1 MRFGGVLTTTLLM
14 AVLGA
19 PAAWAGLETNG
30 PTEVPP
36 PSYQGRQ
43 YVDSAGCVFVRAG
56 YGGSVNWVPR
66 IGRDRKQLCGYKPTL
81 PAGAKVLDVAKAA
94 PVPAPAP
101 AALMTTPAKA
111 PARVAAAPTPAP
123 APAVPARPMR
133 AASPFAPTPGVGT
146 PMPTIALTTTPPRIG
161 RSAAPAPAPAPA
173 AMPAPPVAAPAP
185 GPVRTAAASAPG
197 RYVSPYAL
205 GGDWSGAAAS
215 SSAVTPAPYGAP
227 VTIVAAETVQGTAT
241 TCPNLS
247 PVAQRYTLSDGRRV
261 VRCGPQTEDPVGFIN
276 RAAVPGLVVAST
288 APVAGA
294 SRAVAAP
301 RVSRAPLT
309 QPIAPVP
316 MTAQQ
321 GYAASSPYQ
330 GTLAPAPDAVYLRHP
345 AGPTTLAPVIVATK
359 VGPSGYKPAFDD
371 GRLNPYRG
379 PRASTGDVQQA
390 QVWTNQVPAQTLT
403 ATTPASA
410 RVIVS
415 TPMVQYREAAQVLPV
430 SARPSTKSV
439 APVAAPGAAA
449 AARYVQVGTFGV
461 AGNAEAAK
469 ARLRALGLP
478 VSSARIT
485 RSGKPMTIVYAG
497 PMPGGDAGAALG
509 SVRAAGFGDAILR

>member
-1 MRFGGVLTTTLLM
+1 MRFGGVLTTTLLV

-30 PTEVPP
+30 PAEFPP
-36 PSYQGRQ
+36 ASYQGRQ
-43 YVDSAGCVFVRAG
+43 YVDSAGCIFVRAG
-56 YGGSVNWVPR
+56 YGGNVNWVPR
-66 IGRDRKQLCGYKPTL
+66 IGRDRKQLCGYKPSL
-81 PAGAKVLDVAKAA
+81 PAGAPVLDVAKSA

-101 AALMTTPAKA
+101 AAPAPMPV
-111 PARVAAAPTPAP
+111 PARVATAP
-123 APAVPARPMR
+123 APAAPARPMR
-133 AASPFAPTPGVGT
+133 AASPFEPTPGVGK
-146 PMPTIALTTTPPRIG
+146 PMPTIALTNTPPRIG
-161 RSAAPAPAPAPA
+161 RPATPAPAPAPV

-185 GPVRTAAASAPG
+185 GPVRMAAAPAPG

-205 GGDWSGAAAS
+205 GGDWSGTAAATP
-215 SSAVTPAPYGAP
+215 AVTPAPYGAP
-227 VTIVAAETVQGTAT
+227 VTIVASETVQGTTT

-247 PVAQRYTLSDGRRV
+247 PVAQRYTLSDGRSV

-276 RAAVPGLVVAST
+276 RAAVPGLLVASST
-288 APVAGA
+288 PVAGP

-301 RVSRAPLT
+301 RPSRAPVA
-309 QPIAPVP
+309 QPISPVP
-316 MTAQQ
+316 MTTQQ

-359 VGPSGYKPAFDD
+359 VGPAGYKPAFDD

-390 QVWTNQVPAQTLT
+390 QVWTNQVPAQPLT
-403 ATTPASA
+403 AATPAHA

-439 APVAAPGAAA
+439 APTMAAPVASG
-449 AARYVQVGTFGV
+449 ARYVQVGTFGV

>member
-1 MRFGGVLTTTLLM
+1 MRFGGVLTTTLLV

-30 PTEVPP
+30 PAEFPP
-36 PSYQGRQ
+36 ASYQGRQ

-66 IGRDRKQLCGYKPTL
+66 IGRDRKQLCGYKPSL
-81 PAGAKVLDVAKAA
+81 AAGAPVLDVAKSA
-94 PVPAPAP
+94 PAPAP
-101 AALMTTPAKA
+101 AA
-111 PARVAAAPTPAP
+111 PAP
-123 APAVPARPMR
+123 APAKVAAAPAPVPAAPARPMR
-133 AASPFAPTPGVGT
+133 AASPFAPTPGVGK
-146 PMPTIALTTTPPRIG
+146 PMPTIALTNTPPRIG
-161 RSAAPAPAPAPA
+161 RPVVPAPAPVT
-173 AMPAPPVAAPAP
+173 MPAPPVAAPAP
-185 GPVRTAAASAPG
+185 GPVKMAAAPAPG
-197 RYVSPYAL
+197 RYVSPYAV
-205 GGDWSGAAAS
+205 GGDWSGTVAATPA
-215 SSAVTPAPYGAP
+215 APPAPYGAP
-227 VTIVAAETVQGTAT
+227 VTILTAETVQGVTT

-247 PVAQRYTLSDGRRV
+247 PVAQRYTLSDGRSV

-276 RAAVPGLVVAST
+276 RAAVPGLVVASA
-288 APVAGA
+288 APVAGT

-301 RVSRAPLT
+301 RVSRAPVA

-316 MTAQQ
+316 MTTQQ

-359 VGPSGYKPAFDD
+359 VGPAGYKPAFDD

-390 QVWTNQVPAQTLT
+390 QVWTNQVPAQLMT
-403 ATTPASA
+403 ASTPERA

-415 TPMVQYREAAQVLPV
+415 TPMVQYREAVQQPLLLPV

-439 APVAAPGAAA
+439 APVAAAPVAS

-461 AGNAEAAK
+461 ADNAEAAK

>member
-30 PTEVPP
+30 PAEFPP
-36 PSYQGRQ
+36 ASYQGRQ

-66 IGRDRKQLCGYKPTL
+66 IGRDRKQLCGYKPSL
-81 PAGAKVLDVAKAA
+81 PAGAPVLDVAKSA
-94 PVPAPAP
+94 PAPAP
-101 AALMTTPAKA
+101 TPAVPAPA
-111 PARVAAAPTPAP
+111 PARVAAAPAPVPA
-123 APAVPARPMR
+123 APARPMR
-133 AASPFAPTPGVGT
+133 AASPFEPTPGVGK
-146 PMPTIALTTTPPRIG
+146 PMPTIALTNTPPRIG
-161 RSAAPAPAPAPA
+161 RPATPALAPV
-173 AMPAPPVAAPAP
+173 AMPAPPVAVPTP
-185 GPVRTAAASAPG
+185 GPVKMAAAPAPG

-205 GGDWSGAAAS
+205 GGDWSGTAPS
-215 SSAVTPAPYGAP
+215 SPAVTPAPYGAP
-227 VTIVAAETVQGTAT
+227 VTILAAETVQGAAT

-247 PVAQRYTLSDGRRV
+247 PVAQRYTLSDGRSV

-288 APVAGA
+288 TPVAGT
-294 SRAVAAP
+294 SRAMAAP
-301 RVSRAPLT
+301 RVSRAPVT
-309 QPIAPVP
+309 QPIAPLP

-390 QVWTNQVPAQTLT
+390 QVWTNQVPARPLT

-449 AARYVQVGTFGV
+449 AVRYVQVGTFGV

-485 RSGKPMTIVYAG
+485 RAGKPMTIVYAG

>member
-1 MRFGGVLTTTLLM
+1 MRFGGVLTTTLLV

-30 PTEVPP
+30 PAEFPP
-36 PSYQGRQ
+36 ASFSGRQ

-66 IGRDRKQLCGYKPTL
+66 IGRDRKQLCGYKPSL
-81 PAGAKVLDVAKAA
+81 AAGAPVLDVAKSA
-94 PVPAPAP
+94 PAPAP
-101 AALMTTPAKA
+101 TPAAPAPA
-111 PARVAAAPTPAP
+111 PARVAAAPAP
-123 APAVPARPMR
+123 VPTAPARPMR
-133 AASPFAPTPGVGT
+133 AASPFEPTPGVGK
-146 PMPTIALTTTPPRIG
+146 PMPTIALTNTPPRIG
-161 RSAAPAPAPAPA
+161 RPAMPAPAPAPV
-173 AMPAPPVAAPAP
+173 AMPAPAVAAPAA
-185 GPVRTAAASAPG
+185 GPVKMAAAPAPG

-205 GGDWSGAAAS
+205 GGDWSGTAAPAP
-215 SSAVTPAPYGAP
+215 AVTPAPYGAP
-227 VTIVAAETVQGTAT
+227 VTILAAETVQGATT

-247 PVAQRYTLSDGRRV
+247 PVAQRYTLSDGRSV

-288 APVAGA
+288 APIPGT
-294 SRAVAAP
+294 SRAMAAP
-301 RVSRAPLT
+301 RTSRAPVA
-309 QPIAPVP
+309 QPIAPLP
-316 MTAQQ
+316 MTPQQ
-321 GYAASSPYQ
+321 GYSASSPYQ

-415 TPMVQYREAAQVLPV
+415 TPMVQYREAAQQPLVLPV

-439 APVAAPGAAA
+439 APVAAAPVAS

-485 RSGKPMTIVYAG
+485 RSGRPMTIVYAG